1 MGLHHFLGLFRVI
14 TESEVIGCRELIEYD
29 KARAV
34 KKIPVLR
41 LCGKE
46 HYALPFQL
54 AVLSLEF
61 SVCGLLR
68 QHMEMWTR
76 TRLYP
81 HP

>member
-1 MGLHHFLGLFRVI
+1 MHHFLGLFRVI
-14 TESEVIGCRELIEYD
+14 TESEVVGRRELIEYD
-29 KARAV
+29 KPRAV

-46 HYALPFQL
+46 HYALLFQL

-68 QHMEMWTR
+68 QNVEMRTR
-76 TRLYP
+76 TRLHL